1 MTQEQLNLNWDT
13 YSDHL
18 KEIMQT
24 LMETNR
30 SADVT
35 LVCEDKAKF
44 KAHKFVLTACSPV
57 FQSII
62 DDLPWKEESVIYLKG
77 VPALEMQSIL
87 QFMYLGQ
94 TSFFQDRVTEFLNVA
109 RSLEIKEIGKVDF
122 DEGVNVK
129 NENVKYFQSCSG
141 SEENLSNFTE
151 KSKKT
156 ETSITSYRN
165 ESGLYQCDKCEKQF
179 SVRRNMYRHIR
190 STHEGINYPCNIC
203 NQLFTSKFNVDRHIK
218 TYHEKSNSSQ
228 SDILVQI

>member
-1 MTQEQLNLNWDT
+1 
-13 YSDHL
+13 
-18 KEIMQT
+18 
-24 LMETNR
+24 METNR

-35 LVCEDKAKF
+35 LVCEEKTKF

-122 DEGVNVK
+122 NEDVK
-129 NENVKYFQSCSG
+129 IKKEIG
-141 SEENLSNFTE
+141 SEENVSNFTE
-151 KSKKT
+151 KNEKT
-156 ETSITSYRN
+156 DTRITSCRN

>member
-1 MTQEQLNLNWDT
+1 MATEQFNLNWHT
-13 YSDHL
+13 YADHL
-18 KEIMQT
+18 KDLMQC
-24 LMETNR
+24 LLE
-30 SADVT
+30 SSKSSDVT
-35 LVCEDKAKF
+35 LVCDDKIKF
-44 KAHKFVLTACSPV
+44 KAHKFVLIACSPV

-62 DDLPWKEESVIYLKG
+62 DDLPNKDDSVIYLRG
-77 VPALEMQSIL
+77 VLSQEMKSIL

-94 TSFFQDRVTEFLNVA
+94 ATFYQDRMNEFISVA